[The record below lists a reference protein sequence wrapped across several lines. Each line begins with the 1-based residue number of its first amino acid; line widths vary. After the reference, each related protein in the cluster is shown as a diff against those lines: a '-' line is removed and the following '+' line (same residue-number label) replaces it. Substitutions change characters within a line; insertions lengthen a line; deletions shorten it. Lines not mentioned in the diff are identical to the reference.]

1 MRFVAKVL
9 RTPTEPKMRHYL
21 GAPPRIGLDT
31 GGRVQMDPADI
42 LLIEERPDGVFLYR
56 FTADGKFCGDTW
68 HTSIDDAKEQ
78 ADFEFDH
85 LLPEW
90 IEVPAN
96 VSDAISFA
104 LAH

>member
-9 RTPTEPKMRHYL
+9 RTPTDPKVLHYL
-21 GAPPRIGLDT
+21 GAPPGIGLDT

-56 FTADGKFCGDTW
+56 FTVDGKFCGDTW
-68 HTSIDDAKEQ
+68 NTSIDYAKEQ
-78 ADFEFDH
+78 ADFEFDQ

-96 VSDAISFA
+96 VSDAIRFA
-104 LAH
+104 PAH